1 MINVAVV
8 GAGNISP
15 SHMRGYLAFPNR
27 CRIVALCD
35 VVPARAEAK
44 KRDLGLEDVDVVDSH
59 EKLLGRDDIDLV
71 SVCTPPSSH
80 APVTIDLLR
89 AAAIIASHSVSDG
102 AIGFSTTTFLPARS
116 RSIVTG
122 AWLDGGVQT
131 LTRSMSSRPS
141 SLSCESTTSTSSRPR
156 SRVFASALAG
166 TTSHSAT
173 MRQRFGNAR

>member
-15 SHMRGYLAFPNR
+15 SHMRGYRAFPNR

-44 KRDLGLEDVDVVDSH
+44 TRDLGLEDVYVVDSH

-89 AAAIIASHSVSDG
+89 AGKNVIVEKPMALSPVSY
-102 AIGFSTTTFLPARS
+102 THLTLPTNRE
-116 RSIVTG
+116 V
-122 AWLDGGVQT
+122 
-131 LTRSMSSRPS
+131 
-141 SLSCESTTSTSSRPR
+141 
-156 SRVFASALAG
+156 
-166 TTSHSAT
+166 
-173 MRQRFGNAR
+173 